1 MLYEIQGLTRVR
13 GGRTILDIP
22 ALAIRSGRIYSLIG
36 PNGSGKTT
44 LLHLLAFLDAP
55 DSGGMTFHS
64 GPVRYSEKSLLPLR
78 RQVVLVDQYPI
89 LFTGSVWKNLEF
101 GLKVRKIE
109 GKRRKILIEEAL
121 ELVGMQDFFHAEAYS
136 LSGGETKRVAL
147 ARALVVRPEVLLCD
161 EPTANIDVENLE
173 IILDI
178 LERANREQK
187 LSIIFATH
195 SRSQAQRLSRNTLIL
210 KDGRLSD
217 LPRDNVFT
225 ATVLGQVEGRILCC
239 LQNDI
244 RISVPAGRLFVR
256 AGVVHLFLN
265 PDHII
270 LEREGQAGAGRDNLL
285 PGEVVLIAAENG
297 RIRIT
302 VDIGIPVHVFLS
314 PLEYTKSLPFI
325 GEKILLGIDDKAIT
339 LEEAAHFSS
348 SGPRR

>member
-44 LLHLLAFLDAP
+44 LLHLLAFLDTP
-55 DSGGMTFHS
+55 DSGGMTFLS
-64 GPVRYSEKSLLPLR
+64 NAVRYNEKSLLPLR
-78 RQVVLVDQYPI
+78 RRVVLVDQYPI

-109 GKRRKILIEEAL
+109 SKRRKILIEEAL
-121 ELVGMQDFFHAEAYS
+121 ELVGMQDFFRAEAHS

-161 EPTANIDVENLE
+161 EPTANVDVENLE

-178 LERANREQK
+178 LERTNREQR

-225 ATVLGQVEGRILCC
+225 ATVLGQAEGRMLCC

-244 RISVPAGRLFVR
+244 RISVPAAGRPFGR
-256 AGVVHLFLN
+256 AGVAHLFLN

-270 LEREGQAGAGRDNLL
+270 LEREGQACAGRDNIL
-285 PGEVVLIAAENG
+285 PGRVVMIAAENG

-302 VDIGIPVHVFLS
+302 VDIGISVHVFLS
-314 PLEYTKSLPFI
+314 PSEYTKSLPFI
-325 GEKILLGIDDKAIT
+325 GEKVHLGIDDRAIT
-339 LEEAAHFSS
+339 LEEATHL
-348 SGPRR
+348 